1 MRKLHSFKRKERKH
15 EDCQNTGVVAVAGN
29 GPGPV
34 GMRRRGAQVQAT
46 STTMGQE
53 LQDLKKSLDEGIIT
67 EKEYERAKKD
77 ILKKYD

>member
-1 MRKLHSFKRKERKH
+1 LVLLLLLA
-15 EDCQNTGVVAVAGN
+15 TV
-29 GPGPV
+29 PV
-34 GMRRRGAQVQAT
+34 LWSCGGGGAKVQTT